1 MLLQPQPDFDQ
12 TPAQRA
18 FAFSQQWI
26 HALAVSALEIQQLP
40 RQEKLR
46 LMEALWADLSRDEAE
61 VESPAWHADALR
73 ETAERV
79 ARGEEKMLDWDQA
92 KAKLRKGGK

>member
-1 MLLQPQPDFDQ
+1 M
-12 TPAQRA
+12 
-18 FAFSQQWI
+18 
-26 HALAVSALEIQQLP
+26 SALEIQRMP

-73 ETAERV
+73 ETSERV
-79 ARGEEKMLDWDQA
+79 ARGEEKILDWEQA
-92 KAKLRKGGK
+92 KAELRKGGK

>member
-1 MLLQPQPDFDQ
+1 M
-12 TPAQRA
+12 
-18 FAFSQQWI
+18 
-26 HALAVSALEIQQLP
+26 SALEIQQLP

-79 ARGEEKMLDWDQA
+79 ARGEEKVLDWEQA
-92 KAKLRKGGK
+92 KTKLRR

>member
-1 MLLQPQPDFDQ
+1 M
-12 TPAQRA
+12 
-18 FAFSQQWI
+18 
-26 HALAVSALEIQQLP
+26 SALEIQQLP
-40 RQEKLR
+40 REEKLR

-79 ARGEEKMLDWDQA
+79 TRGEEKVLDWEQA
-92 KAKLRKGGK
+92 KTKLRKGGK